1 MSKIFN
7 PKIKAGD
14 RIVLIY
20 TSDDSI
26 PYGTRGTV
34 TDIHRAPSWIQYSV
48 KWENGSSLFL
58 LDDDKW
64 MSEEEFDKRKSRL
77 KESMDDITRH
87 SKTVR
92 YFKMGVLK
100 KFLEKLR
107 ESGVTNMFAASPYLW
122 LGKERIL
129 NQHRYQDTNEEFDEL
144 LDMADEAQSLMI
156 NGCIKKLEENGK
168 EVSTENINRCLQ
180 KSSSDVLN
188 FWMSHYS

>member
-20 TSDDSI
+20 TTDDSI

-107 ESGVTNMFAASPYLW
+107 ESGVTNMYAASPYLW
-122 LGKERIL
+122 MGKERIL

-188 FWMSHYS
+188 FWMDHYS